1 MLITLT
7 IILCDVTR
15 FSFSLGMHGDIIS
28 VCYPTDESYDVINF
42 KKMVVSALSHK
53 LVSPPDN
60 DTKQWAYRINET
72 GQEGNYDIVS
82 GGSVQGPKKQKLP
95 TKFRPKYGLE
105 CVIWGLKFPKFSG
118 GACPRTSLEH
128 KSASCVMY
136 KFLQKS
142 PPPPPFLNSLVR
154 HW

>member
-1 MLITLT
+1 
-7 IILCDVTR
+7 
-15 FSFSLGMHGDIIS
+15 MHGDIIS

-82 GGSVQGPKKQKLP
+82 GGSVQGPQKQKLGLP
-95 TKFRPKYGLE
+95 TKSRPKYGLE
-105 CVIWGLKFPKFSG
+105 CVI
-118 GACPRTSLEH
+118 
-128 KSASCVMY
+128 
-136 KFLQKS
+136 
-142 PPPPPFLNSLVR
+142 
-154 HW
+154 